1 MKLVRGLT
9 FTFMVCV
16 AAFSFGDS
24 VHAALSLTAGSNAT
38 TTPNVATSIS
48 GFQIVGPAASTT
60 PVKLRTT
67 SGTMSLSSVDGVT
80 MSGNGS
86 GSVSLSG
93 AVSALNAA
101 LATLTYTRASTGT
114 DTLEVSLV
122 EAGEVFFEDNG
133 HLYKYISDTTTW
145 SQAQTRAQALTLYG
159 ATGYLTTITSANEN
173 SFVSARLLGA
183 GWMGASDAAVEGA
196 WRWVTGP
203 ENGTQF
209 WSGVSGGSTVGG
221 MYANWSGG
229 EPNDH
234 SGGEDCGQ
242 FLSGGTGMW
251 NDLPCSGTTLPGYVA
266 EFGAEGNMPQVV
278 AQNISIVTA
287 DVPALTTLSPL
298 NGAVS
303 VSPTANLVI
312 SFSKSVTV
320 GTGNILIRKSSDDS
334 TVATID
340 VAGDLLS
347 GGGTTSITVNPTET
361 LPEGTE
367 LYVTVPSTAFK
378 DNADNFFA
386 GITNDS
392 TWVFTTSDVTAPSIT
407 SLASAVATTTADIS
421 WTTNELAST
430 RLWYSAD
437 ESYSTS
443 TSETNTGTR
452 VTSHTVSLSGLP
464 SCTLYNYKSVSRDAT
479 GNTATSTASTFTT
492 TGCPG
497 GTAPTA
503 ATSTLIDSTESG
515 TSTLS
520 ESGRTFTVET
530 PAFVTASSSSIIIQI
545 KSMVSDT
552 VLSVL
557 GVPTASLESAAG
569 IVFDVTALIDNTTV
583 LDSFDIPVTISYQYT
598 EEDIAGL
605 DEGTLTMYHYRDSVW
620 AELDACSTDT
630 SLNTITCTAPHF
642 SVFAIF
648 GSPPAGSTG
657 SSRSSGSSIQA
668 RVKNLA
674 DMGKVA
680 EAEALKSEWHWLFP
694 QTALASSGNTATAA
708 LSVRDLEL
716 GMTGEDVRSLQQ
728 ILNANGFV
736 LAESG
741 VGSPGNETDY
751 FGTLTKSA
759 VSAYQAAH
767 QVVPS
772 VGYFGPLTRSSM
784 KDKEWQGLWW

>member
-1 MKLVRGLT
+1 MKLVQGLSLG
-9 FTFMVCV
+9 FIVCV
-16 AAFSFGDS
+16 AACSFGS
-24 VHAALSLTAGSNAT
+24 SAHAALTLTAGSNAT

-60 PVKLRTT
+60 PVKLRAT
-67 SGTMSLSSVDGVT
+67 SGTLNLSSVGGVT

-86 GSVSLSG
+86 GLVNLSG

-145 SQAQTRAQALTLYG
+145 GEAQTRAQAQTLYG

-183 GWMGASDAAVEGA
+183 GWMGASDAASEGV

-203 ENGTQF
+203 EANTQF
-209 WSGVSGGSTVGG
+209 WSGASGGSAFGG
-221 MYANWSGG
+221 RYANWSGG
-229 EPNDH
+229 EPND
-234 SGGEDCGQ
+234 SGSNEDCAQ

-266 EFGAEGNMPQVV
+266 EFGADGNMPTVV

-298 NGAVS
+298 NGAAS

-312 SFSKSVTV
+312 GFSKSVTA
-320 GTGNILIRKSSDDS
+320 GTGNILIRKVADDS
-334 TVATID
+334 TIATID
-340 VAGDLLS
+340 VAGELLS
-347 GGGTTSITVNPTET
+347 GSGTNSITINPSEV

-367 LYVTVPSTAFK
+367 LYVTVPNTAFK

-386 GITNDS
+386 GITDDT

-407 SLASAVATTTADIS
+407 SLASVVATTTADIS
-421 WTTNELAST
+421 WTTNESAST

-437 ESYSTS
+437 DSYAVG
-443 TSETNTGTR
+443 TSEANTGTR
-452 VTSHTVSLSGLP
+452 VTNHTVSLTGLP
-464 SCTLYNYKSVSRDAT
+464 ACTLYNYKAVSRDAT
-479 GNTATSTASTFTT
+479 GNTATSTAASFTT
-492 TGCPG
+492 VGCPG
-497 GTAPTA
+497 GFAPTV
-503 ATSTLIDSTESG
+503 ATSTLIDSTVSA

-520 ESGRTFTVET
+520 ESGRSFTVET

-545 KSMVSDT
+545 KSMVSAT
-552 VLSVL
+552 VL
-557 GVPTASLESAAG
+557 GVLGTPTPSLESAAG

-605 DEGTLTMYHYRDSVW
+605 DESTLTMYHYRDSTW
-620 AELDACSTDT
+620 EELDACSIDMG
-630 SLNTITCTAPHF
+630 LNTITCTAPHF

-657 SSRSSGSSIQA
+657 STRTPGTSIQA

-674 DMGKVA
+674 NMGKLA
-680 EAEALKSEWHWLFP
+680 EAEALKSEWYWLFP
-694 QTALASSGNTATAA
+694 QTARAASEGTPAV

-728 ILNANGFV
+728 LLNANGFV
-736 LAESG
+736 LAQDG
-741 VGSPGNETDY
+741 VGSAGNETDY

-759 VSAYQAAH
+759 VSAYQRAN
-767 QVVPS
+767 QVAPS

-784 KDKEWQGLWW
+784 KTRGWTGLWW

>member
-9 FTFMVCV
+9 LTFMVCV
-16 AAFSFGDS
+16 AACSFGGS
-24 VHAALSLTAGSNAT
+24 VQAALTLTAGSNAT

-67 SGTMSLSSVDGVT
+67 SGTMNLSSVGGVT

-86 GSVSLSG
+86 ASVSLSG

-145 SQAQTRAQALTLYG
+145 GQAQTRAQALTLYG

-183 GWMGASDAAVEGA
+183 GWMGASDVSSEGV
-196 WRWVTGP
+196 WQWVAGP

-209 WSGVSGGSTVGG
+209 WSGASGGSTVSGR
-221 MYANWSGG
+221 YANWNSG
-229 EPNDH
+229 EPNDS
-234 SGGEDCGQ
+234 SGNEDCAQ
-242 FLSGGTGMW
+242 FLAGGTGKW
-251 NDLPCSGTTLPGYVA
+251 NDLPCSGTTLAGYVA
-266 EFGAEGNMPQVV
+266 EFGADGNMPLVV

-298 NGAVS
+298 NAAVS

-320 GTGNILIRKSSDDS
+320 GTGNILIRNASDDS
-334 TVATID
+334 VVATID
-340 VAGDLLS
+340 VAGGLLS
-347 GGGTTSITVNPTET
+347 GSGTNTITINPAEA
-361 LPEGTE
+361 LPEGTQF
-367 LYVTVPSTAFK
+367 YVTVPNTAFK

-386 GITNDS
+386 GITDDS
-392 TWVFTTSDVTAPSIT
+392 TWTFTTSDVTAPVISN
-407 SLASAVATTTADIS
+407 LASAVATSTADIS
-421 WTTNELAST
+421 WNTNESAST
-430 RLWYSAD
+430 RIRYSTD
-437 ESYSTS
+437 DSYSTA

-452 VTSHTVSLSGLP
+452 VTSHAVSLTNLLA
-464 SCTLYNYKSVSRDAT
+464 CTLYHYKAVSRDAT

-497 GTAPTA
+497 GTPPTSSTSTPVTVNQA
-503 ATSTLIDSTESG
+503 ATSTLA
-515 TSTLS
+515 
-520 ESGRTFTVET
+520 ESGRTLTVET
-530 PAFVTASSSSIIIQI
+530 PADFTATSSTVVIQI

-552 VLSVL
+552 VL
-557 GVPTASLESAAG
+557 GVIGTPSASLESAAA

-583 LDSFDIPVTISYQYT
+583 LDSFDVPVTISYQYT
-598 EEDIAGL
+598 DEDIAGL
-605 DEGTLTMYHYRDSVW
+605 DEGTLSMYHYRDSAW
-620 AELDACSTDT
+620 TELDACSTDT
-630 SLNTITCTAPHF
+630 GLNTITCTAPHF

-657 SSRSSGSSIQA
+657 SSRSSGASIQS

-674 DMGKVA
+674 GMGKVA

-694 QTALASSGNTATAA
+694 QTALASSGSTSSV

-716 GMTGEDVRSLQQ
+716 GMTGEDVRSLQKL
-728 ILNANGFV
+728 LNANGFV

-741 VGSPGNETDY
+741 VGSPGNETEY
-751 FGTLTKSA
+751 FGTLTQSA
-759 VSAYQAAH
+759 VSAYQSAN
-767 QVVPS
+767 QVAPS
-772 VGYFGPLTRSSM
+772 IGYFGPLTRNSM
-784 KDKEWQGLWW
+784 KTVGWMGLWW